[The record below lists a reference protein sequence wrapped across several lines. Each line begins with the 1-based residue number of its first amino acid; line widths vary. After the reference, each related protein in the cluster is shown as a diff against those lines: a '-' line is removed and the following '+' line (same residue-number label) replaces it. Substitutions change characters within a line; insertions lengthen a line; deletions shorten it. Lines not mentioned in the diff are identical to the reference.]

1 MFGPFGV
8 GERTVRIEH
17 LDPARFIT
25 RAPVAI
31 AGRVLIH
38 GGMRRACL
46 FDALVQGGLV
56 VLDLG
61 DQQGLGRGG

>member
-1 MFGPFGV
+1 
-8 GERTVRIEH
+8 
-17 LDPARFIT
+17 
-25 RAPVAI
+25 
-31 AGRVLIH
+31 VLIH

-61 DQQGLGRGG
+61 DQQGLGRGGQFESFF